1 MHTQTYYIYNLLS
14 CEWGG
19 KTTYIIISIFSWLF
33 LQDMELVIYVAYKD
47 FMSAGGMTTFV
58 SLMVLCFLLLSI
70 LNMMPEE
77 SLVWI

>member
-1 MHTQTYYIYNLLS
+1 
-14 CEWGG
+14 
-19 KTTYIIISIFSWLF
+19 
-33 LQDMELVIYVAYKD
+33 MELVIYVAYKD